1 MSAVAA
7 FGPDP
12 QWAAWSRRF
21 IRAVD
26 LPAGDG
32 ALHVGAHLALGG
44 FQAQPAPGSPPLSNR
59 IGAFSLS
66 FHLTASRKQWGLG
79 RTSVVGPNWVAFNDI
94 GDEYRSQALGAD
106 GLRCAW
112 FAMPAGV
119 ALALIDEWAP
129 RLSTRGGGRVFP
141 FAHAPVD
148 AATLMRHLLLRRYAA
163 RASHPDPLLIEEI
176 GLDIAGRALCALATS
191 LERTTR
197 SIARPRCERRRI
209 EIVEG
214 VKDLLER
221 EYWRN
226 FTLAE
231 VAAHVHTSPFHLARL
246 FRRETGS
253 SLREYHLRM
262 RLGRAL
268 ERLDWP
274 GIEVSAVAMELGFA
288 SHSHLSDAFRREF
301 GITPSGYARTHDVG
315 TAMKK
320 AHGGG

>member
-1 MSAVAA
+1 MDAA
-7 FGPDP
+7 G
-12 QWAAWSRRF
+12 
-21 IRAVD
+21 V
-26 LPAGDG
+26 PAGDA
-32 ALHVGAHLALGG
+32 ALHVGERIALGAFETQRPPG
-44 FQAQPAPGSPPLSNR
+44 AAPVSHR

-66 FHLTASRKQWGLG
+66 FHLTATRKQWGLG
-79 RTSVVGPNWVAFNDI
+79 RTSVVGPNWVAFNDV

-119 ALALIDEWAP
+119 AQALIDEWAP
-129 RLSTRGGGRVFP
+129 RLSTRAGLRVFP

-148 AATLMRHLLLRRYAA
+148 AATVMRHRLLQRYAA
-163 RASHPDPLLIEEI
+163 HTPRPDPLLIEEI
-176 GLDIAGRALCALATS
+176 ALDIAGQALRALATS

-209 EIVEG
+209 EIVEA
-214 VKDLLER
+214 VKGLLER

-246 FRRETGS
+246 FRRQTGS

-268 ERLDWP
+268 ERLEWP

-288 SHSHLSDAFRREF
+288 SHSHLSDAFRRQF
-301 GITPSGYARTHDVG
+301 GISPSGYARTHNVEM
-315 TAMKK
+315 AMKK
-320 AHGGG
+320 ALVGG